1 LQCSAVEEAEARRRG
16 VCERI
21 RVTAGS
27 KLRGAATRCRHS
39 RRRSARHQTRTQLSR
54 HTLRSLYY
62 SLSLSLS
69 LSVYL
74 SFTRCQLPLA
84 TFTAFFC
91 RQNAIFRSPKSANF
105 VKNFATNPEFRQ
117 FRQILSK
124 NQCFVTTAS
133 FRHFVSFS
141 SKRNPLEP
149 IYTHSAR
156 FCVSVRECTAGAA
169 DIFFWSNSFYG
180 IRIKKKSKQ
189 QKYDT

>member
-1 LQCSAVEEAEARRRG
+1 MQCSAVEEAEARRRG

-84 TFTAFFC
+84 TFTAFFILRLKTILPPKC
-91 RQNAIFRSPKSANF
+91 HFSFAKKCKFREKFCHKSRISPISSNF
-105 VKNFATNPEFRQ
+105 VKKSVFCYDGQFSSFRQ
-117 FRQILSK
+117 F
-124 NQCFVTTAS
+124 FVKTKSFGAYLYS
-133 FRHFVSFS
+133 FRPVLCFH
-141 SKRNPLEP
+141 
-149 IYTHSAR
+149 A
-156 FCVSVRECTAGAA
+156 
-169 DIFFWSNSFYG
+169 
-180 IRIKKKSKQ
+180 
-189 QKYDT
+189 